1 MQDNFF
7 YNSWIKDMAKISKVF
22 CDVLQETKINFCLET
37 SRGCKR
43 YHIDNVPMRL
53 LVTYYGKGTEWL
65 YPKDCNYYAYKNG
78 ETNNKIIKKNAKKK
92 FINSWDIAIF
102 KGKKYGIND
111 NGILHR
117 TPDDALGKL
126 SILMRLDSHSYLN

>member
-1 MQDNFF
+1 
-7 YNSWIKDMAKISKVF
+7 
-22 CDVLQETKINFCLET
+22 
-37 SRGCKR
+37 
-43 YHIDNVPMRL
+43 MRL
-53 LVTYYGKGTEWL
+53 QVTYYGKGTEWL

-102 KGKKYGIND
+102 KGKKYGINE

-117 TPDDALGKL
+117 TPDEALGKL